1 MAEVMRSSSSES
13 VVSKN
18 NSNKKMKFLLDF
30 VACYR
35 PPTKNPTINPSPSS
49 SKLVEEKEDTTT
61 FSPVVVGN
69 DNHTDNSSTSASPVK
84 KRATKTMTKSK
95 SMSSQ
100 WKPSLT
106 AISEDKIVQI
116 VVKNVERIT
125 TTVRSRSLDKKI
137 GAGNDNS
144 RARIRSS
151 DRQRRNQRSDNEYRR
166 DPVPVVLPS
175 FSPTAFLF

>member
-1 MAEVMRSSSSES
+1 MAEVMKSSSSEF
-13 VVSKN
+13 VVSKSN
-18 NSNKKMKFLLDF
+18 NKKMKFLLDF

-35 PPTKNPTINPSPSS
+35 PPRKNPTIITSPSS
-49 SKLVEEKEDTTT
+49 LLVEEKKDTATL
-61 FSPVVVGN
+61 SLVVVGN
-69 DNHTDNSSTSASPVK
+69 DNHTDNSCKSASPVK
-84 KRATKTMTKSK
+84 KRARKTMTKSK
-95 SMSSQ
+95 STSSP

-125 TTVRSRSLDKKI
+125 TTVRSRTLDNKI
-137 GAGNDNS
+137 GAGNDYS

-151 DRQRRNQRSDNEYRR
+151 DRQRHNQRSNNEYRR

-175 FSPTAFLF
+175 FSPTAVLF

>member
-1 MAEVMRSSSSES
+1 MAEVMRSSSSSES
-13 VVSKN
+13 AVSRN

-49 SKLVEEKEDTTT
+49 SLLVEERRIRR
-61 FSPVVVGN
+61 P
-69 DNHTDNSSTSASPVK
+69 SPVK
-84 KRATKTMTKSK
+84 KRARKTMAKSK
-95 SMSSQ
+95 SMSSH

-106 AISEDKIVQI
+106 VISEDKIVQI

-125 TTVRSRSLDKKI
+125 TTVRSRSLDDKI

-151 DRQRRNQRSDNEYRR
+151 DCQRQNQRSDNGYR
-166 DPVPVVLPS
+166 
-175 FSPTAFLF
+175 